1 MTRDVNSMDST
12 TPSSDDDWL
21 DLATDIPW
29 SAPKVLSEW
38 DVPPRGHFDET
49 FVHHLEHGLNV
60 VDGVREDNRY
70 VTTSTPWSATAGDGV
85 DYDPNVE
92 RQRASTLP
100 FRAAM
105 AHAGW
110 RDAIRRE
117 AEGLYQND
125 TFELVKYDPKVMK
138 LVKARWVFAVK
149 DTGKLKA
156 RLVAKGFSQ
165 RSGIDFDVDG
175 TAVGNPFLQLQRDFY
190 SSCAFAFDL

>member
-1 MTRDVNSMDST
+1 M
-12 TPSSDDDWL
+12 
-21 DLATDIPW
+21 
-29 SAPKVLSEW
+29 
-38 DVPPRGHFDET
+38 
-49 FVHHLEHGLNV
+49 

-117 AEGLYQND
+117 AEGLYKND

-165 RSGIDFDVDG
+165 RSGIDFGVDG